1 MDILSNL
8 HPAKGSRKKVKRIG
22 RGQGSGHGGTST
34 RGHKGQRSRSG
45 AKFRPQFE
53 GGQMPLVRRVP
64 KFGFRHALRI
74 EYQPVN
80 VQMLDQLVQTGKV
93 SDGIITPDVL
103 HNLGVVSRKRRPIK
117 ILGEGEVK
125 SKLEVSAHAFSK
137 SAIQKIELAGG
148 KVQTLAW

>member
-1 MDILSNL
+1 
-8 HPAKGSRKKVKRIG
+8 
-22 RGQGSGHGGTST
+22 
-34 RGHKGQRSRSG
+34 
-45 AKFRPQFE
+45 
-53 GGQMPLVRRVP
+53 
-64 KFGFRHALRI
+64 
-74 EYQPVN
+74 
-80 VQMLDQLVQTGKV
+80 MLDQLVQTGKV